1 MGKKIK
7 ITINGETVEIV
18 KGTSI
23 LEAANQAGVIIPTLC
38 YHKDLCVAGNC
49 RVCVVEIAG
58 QKRLAPAC
66 ATPCDEGMDVL
77 TNTLK
82 VRNSR
87 KHIIELLLSEHNAD
101 CTNCYKNGGCELQ
114 KLASEY
120 KIMNQDFIHLVP
132 FRNYTIDMFS
142 PSIIKDDSKCIRCQR
157 CVRTCA
163 ELQGV
168 NALTMSYKGEH
179 AKITTFF
186 EKVLLSEHNADCTN
200 CYKNGGC
207 ELQKLASEYKIMNQ
221 DFIHLVPF
229 RNYTI
234 DMFSP
239 SIIKD
244 DSKCIRCQRCVRTCA
259 ELQGVNALTMSYK
272 GEHAKITTF
281 FEKAMNDVV
290 CTNCGQCINHCPTG
304 ALVEKNYIEEVWNAI
319 SDKTKYVVVQTAPAV
334 RVGLGEELGFEPGER
349 VTGKMVAALK
359 RLGFDAV
366 MDTDF
371 TADLTIMEEGT
382 ELLTRLKGALV
393 DKNPDIKLPMATSCS
408 PGWIKFIEH
417 MYPSLLDHLSSCKS
431 PQQMFGALVK
441 TYYAKARNIDPEKIV
456 SVSIMPCTAKKFEAA
471 RPEMHDSGYRDVDYV
486 LTTRELAI
494 MIKQA
499 GIDFMK
505 LKDAHYDRLMG
516 ESTGAGVIF
525 GATGGVM
532 EAALRTAYELVTGRE
547 VPFEDLKILPVRGME
562 GIKEASIKIENPLEK
577 WSFLDGVE
585 LNCAIAHGL
594 VNAKKVM
601 DSIVAGT
608 SHYHFIEFMACPGG
622 CLGGG
627 GQPIPTNPEIR
638 AKRTAAIYAEDE
650 GMPMRKSHL
659 NPEITKI
666 YKDFLIAPLG
676 EKSHKLL
683 HTKYTPR
690 KRY

>member
-1 MGKKIK
+1 MGKKLK
-7 ITINGETVEIV
+7 ITINGEAVEIV

-23 LEAANQAGVIIPTLC
+23 LEAARQAGIIIPTLC
-38 YHKDLCVAGNC
+38 YHKDLCVSGNC
-49 RVCVVEIAG
+49 RVCVVELAG
-58 QKRLAPAC
+58 QKRLSPAC
-66 ATPCDEGMDVL
+66 ATPCEEGMEVL
-77 TNTLK
+77 TNSYK

-87 KHIIELLLSEHNAD
+87 KHIIELLLSEHNAE
-101 CTNCYKNGGCELQ
+101 CTSCYKNGNCELQ
-114 KLASEY
+114 SLASEY

-132 FRNYTIDMFS
+132 FHNYTIDMFS

-168 NALTMSYKGEH
+168 NALTM
-179 AKITTFF
+179 A
-186 EKVLLSEHNADCTN
+186 
-200 CYKNGGC
+200 
-207 ELQKLASEYKIMNQ
+207 
-221 DFIHLVPF
+221 
-229 RNYTI
+229 
-234 DMFSP
+234 
-239 SIIKD
+239 
-244 DSKCIRCQRCVRTCA
+244 
-259 ELQGVNALTMSYK
+259 YK

-304 ALVEKNYIEEVWNAI
+304 ALVEKNYIEEVWQAI
-319 SDKTKYVVVQTAPAV
+319 ADKSKHVVIQTAPAV
-334 RVGLGEELGFEPGER
+334 RVGLGEEMGLEPGMR
-349 VTGKMVAALK
+349 VTGKMVASLK

-382 ELLTRLKGALV
+382 ELLTRLKQALV
-393 DKNPDIKLPMATSCS
+393 DKDPNVKLPMATSCS

-417 MYPSLLDHLSSCKS
+417 MYPEYLGHLSTCKS

-441 TYYAKARNIDPEKIV
+441 TYYAKARNLDPDKIV
-456 SVSIMPCTAKKFEAA
+456 SVSVMPCTAKKFEAA

-499 GIDFMK
+499 GIDFMR
-505 LKDAHYDRLMG
+505 LEDAHFDRLMG
-516 ESTGAGVIF
+516 ESTGAAVIF
-525 GATGGVM
+525 GSTGGVM

-547 VPFEDLKILPVRGME
+547 VPFENLNITAVRGTD
-562 GIKEASIKIENPLEK
+562 GIREASIKIENPLKE
-577 WSFLDGVE
+577 WSFLDGVV
-585 LNCAIAHGL
+585 LKCAVAHGL
-594 VNAKKVM
+594 VNAKSMM
-601 DSIVAGT
+601 DSVVSGDAG
-608 SHYHFIEFMACPGG
+608 YHFIEFMACPGG

-638 AKRTAAIYAEDE
+638 AKRAAAIYAEDE
-650 GMPMRKSHL
+650 GMSLRKSHE
-659 NPEITKI
+659 NPEIAKI
-666 YKDFLIAPLG
+666 YKDFLSSPLG

-683 HTKYTPR
+683 HTKYTAR
-690 KRY
+690 KRR